1 VVLRNKAIKP
11 LLAAAQGL
19 RASRGAQNP
28 TALDSHYETI
38 RTAMHAVFQELGMA
52 A

>member
-1 VVLRNKAIKP
+1 M
-11 LLAAAQGL
+11 

-38 RTAMHAVFQELGMA
+38 RTAMHVVFQELGMA